1 MQSFTLAQIERAIH
15 YWRKHHDRARFYH
28 NSADGERQERLLTAL
43 YGWML
48 ERRLGAIGLDQI
60 TSAELAAMG
69 CLYGVPPAH
78 QEEQGAG
85 LA

>member
-1 MQSFTLAQIERAIH
+1 MQSFTLAQLELAIH

-28 NSADGERQERLLTAL
+28 YSADSTRQEQQLTAL
-43 YGWML
+43 YAWML

-60 TSAELAAMG
+60 TSAELAALG
-69 CLYGVPPAH
+69 CLYGVPPTH